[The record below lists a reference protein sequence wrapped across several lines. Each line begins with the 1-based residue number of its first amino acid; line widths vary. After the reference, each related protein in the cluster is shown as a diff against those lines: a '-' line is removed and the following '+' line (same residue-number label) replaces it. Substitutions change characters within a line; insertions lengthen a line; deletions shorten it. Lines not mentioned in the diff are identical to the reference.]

1 MGFLDPGPLIVVRL
15 RTRFA
20 AAGLTAS
27 VGTAVDGGAIVETPQ
42 TEPAAYVVFDGYE
55 PAQEVGSGLVQQIEQ
70 RWAVIVKQRL
80 VSGLNLDDGAP
91 AAADAAPVI
100 DAVLEALCGWRP
112 GTGFDQLRMAEGSG
126 PACSSGYAY
135 YSLFFTTRTVVRGV
149 P

>member
-70 RWAVIVKQRL
+70 RWAVIVKQRGSTMARIVHVMQQPRFQQNL
-80 VSGLNLDDGAP
+80 RDMLRMQRSLSMFGSQRVGVS
-91 AAADAAPVI
+91 AAAHSP
-100 DAVLEALCGWRP
+100 
-112 GTGFDQLRMAEGSG
+112 T
-126 PACSSGYAY
+126 
-135 YSLFFTTRTVVRGV
+135 
-149 P
+149 